1 MSNEHH
7 AVLSRIK
14 TVSDMVEVFRNEERC
29 RHLLEQMVWPRGRIC
44 PACGFRESIA
54 LAGRDTGAKARPGL
68 YQCSNGACR
77 HQFTVT
83 THTPLHATKLPLRIW
98 LTAMWLILQS
108 DKGISS
114 LRLAEAIGVSQPTA
128 WRIGHAVR
136 LMLAR
141 ENQVDGIVETD
152 EFYIGGSPRHD
163 SDRPKLG
170 RGRKGQPRTTKTPVL
185 TVIQRPLDL
194 TAGAPAGEARAR
206 VIKNLSESE
215 ASLVLEDTVK
225 PTAHLMSDEWKSF
238 LSAGQGF
245 VAHDTVCHSRKD
257 FVRGIVHV
265 NSAEGFSDRVRRTV
279 VGVFHHISADHANLY
294 FNEIGFRWSQRTV
307 VGQVA
312 RQTRKGRSK
321 IRTLWD
327 RTPTALQLP
336 AAFRSI
342 VGRQLRRT
350 RQGGITIKSNVAVFG

>member
-1 MSNEHH
+1 VSDEHGS
-7 AVLSRIK
+7 VLSRIK
-14 TVSDMVEVFRNEERC
+14 TVSDMVEAFQDEERC

-44 PACGFRESIA
+44 PVCGFRKSIA

-68 YQCSNGACR
+68 YQCSNDRCR

-83 THTPLHATKLPLRIW
+83 THTPLHATKLSLRIW
-98 LTAMWLILQS
+98 LTSMWLILQS

-114 LRLAEAIGVSQPTA
+114 IRLAEAVGVSQPTA
-128 WRIGHAVR
+128 WRIRHAVR

-141 ENQVDGIVETD
+141 ENQLDGIVEAD

-163 SDRPKLG
+163 ADRPKLG

-185 TVIQRPLDL
+185 TVIQRPLEL
-194 TAGAPAGEARAR
+194 TVGAHAGEAKAR
-206 VIKNLSESE
+206 VVEDLSEIE
-215 ASLVLEDTVK
+215 VRRMFEETVE

-238 LSAGQGF
+238 MSAGQGF
-245 VAHDTVCHSRKD
+245 VVHDTVRHSQKD

-307 VGQVA
+307 VGQAV

-321 IRTLWD
+321 IRTIWD